1 MENFLFHNSLPC
13 CCVRPRETEHAAKSI
28 SQVLVLQSLSLSTS
42 SAAAASR
49 WALSPIHNCLLFFPR
64 CVRQRKPIAHQ
75 KKSVVVGV
83 PSVSADAIVQTQ
95 DLDCTQHGAIAQHFF
110 AARRGGIGWIDGWP
124 CVVVVFSFTTYFYP
138 GTTTTSVSDHTQ
150 ENLLFSLSL
159 TQFSSGRTRRVI
171 KLAPIELFPVIAV
184 HLRKCK

>member
-1 MENFLFHNSLPC
+1 MRATTQANCSPEE
-13 CCVRPRETEHAAKSI
+13 V
-28 SQVLVLQSLSLSTS
+28 
-42 SAAAASR
+42 SR
-49 WALSPIHNCLLFFPR
+49 RRGTIGIRGCNCLDTRSRLHSAR
-64 CVRQRKPIAHQ
+64 CN
-75 KKSVVVGV
+75 S
-83 PSVSADAIVQTQ
+83 STF
-95 DLDCTQHGAIAQHFF
+95 LCGAAWRHWMD
-110 AARRGGIGWIDGWP
+110 RWMDGWP